1 MEKDF
6 ANYDLIDRMIAN
18 ERKAKSWTA
27 FWITLLC
34 ILAGLLIW
42 AIVSI
47 AEKKKTIKEQY
58 ETLKN
63 TRDTILNK
71 DALINSL
78 REDCNRDITKF
89 SDSIKQEVDIT
100 LSQIAKIDSIAGSG
114 RQSDNSI
121 KITKS
126 IRELD
131 KKFKQLKT
139 DIQKEKIRLFIQYN
153 NPGDIDKVNQLIA
166 TLKNKS
172 DYLVTPPELV
182 RSKYQYLIKCFNYE
196 DAQKEN
202 WLKKLLNGSFKIDT
216 DKINLTH
223 EKKKGMSP
231 TIEIWLGSPDFQPV
245 QQQLIQ
251 NKLNDKKL

>member
-34 ILAGLLIW
+34 IMAGLLIW

-47 AEKKKTIKEQY
+47 AAKNKKIT
-58 ETLKN
+58 ETNIILQN
-63 TRDTILNK
+63 TRDTISDKN
-71 DALINSL
+71 ALIKSL
-78 REDCNRDITKF
+78 EDDCNQKF
-89 SDSIKQEVDIT
+89 AKSYDSIKQEVAIT
-100 LSQIAKIDSIAGSG
+100 FAEIAKIDSSG
-114 RQSDNSI
+114 NNGKQSGNNS

-131 KKFKQLKT
+131 KKFKEIKT
-139 DIQKEKIRLFIQYN
+139 DFQKEKIRLFIQYN
-153 NPGDIDKVNQLIA
+153 NPGDIDKINRLIA

-182 RSKYQYLIKCFNYE
+182 KSKYQYLIKCFNYE

-202 WLKKLLNGSFKIDT
+202 WLKKLLNGSFEIDA

-231 TIEIWLGSPDFQPV
+231 TIEIWLGSPYFQPV

-251 NKLNDKKL
+251 NKLNDKKF